1 MSSSSQTITT
11 EPVLTAHGQS
21 VARLRRHGVNKGQ
34 GTVHVAR
41 EELEVGLNYTVKR
54 CTETTNIY
62 VDKLINIIEVEM
74 EHSCTQKRVT

>member
-41 EELEVGLNYTVKR
+41 EELEGGLNYTVEK
-54 CTETTNIY
+54 CTET
-62 VDKLINIIEVEM
+62 INI
-74 EHSCTQKRVT
+74 